1 MSAIAGETGRPHRYA
16 LLDATRGLALVAMII
31 FHFAYDLDTLGLAP
45 VHIGAPSWRWFARII
60 AGSFL
65 ALSGISL
72 VIAHGQGIRWHAYL
86 RRLAILALSAAAVTL
101 VTWYAMPEEFIFFGI
116 LHAITVAS
124 VIGLAFLR
132 APWPLTL
139 LCAIAVL
146 VLPSLVGSSIFEP
159 PPLRFIGLGTIYPRT
174 MDFEPVFPWVAPF
187 LFGMACAQF
196 PLLHFAKSAAAAWM
210 PSAWS
215 GRLVAWAGRHTLAI
229 YLVHQPL
236 MFGTLALL
244 AQAVGSDAQIPKEE
258 DRPFLDACQ
267 ATCVARNNG
276 NQVYCRGY
284 CSCTADELKGQGLSS
299 AVLSDQ
305 FTPDQRARLA
315 EAMRLC
321 AKAEPPR

>member
-1 MSAIAGETGRPHRYA
+1 MSAIAEETGKLHRYA
-16 LLDATRGLALVAMII
+16 LLDAARGLALVAMII

-45 VHIGAPSWRWFARII
+45 LHIGTPGWRWFARII

-65 ALSGISL
+65 ALSGVSL
-72 VIAHGQGIRWHAYL
+72 VIAHGQGIRWRAYL

-101 VTWYAMPEEFIFFGI
+101 ATWYAMPQEFIFFGI
-116 LHAITVAS
+116 LHAIAVAS
-124 VIGLAFLR
+124 VIGLAVLR

-146 VLPSLVGSSIFEP
+146 VLPSLVSSSIFDS

-174 MDFEPVFPWVAPF
+174 MDFEPVFPWIAPF
-187 LFGMACAQF
+187 LFGMAWAQF
-196 PLLHFAKSAAAAWM
+196 RLSHFAKSAAAAWT
-210 PSAWS
+210 PSAEPA
-215 GRLVAWAGRHTLAI
+215 RLISWAGKHTLAI

-236 MFGTLALL
+236 MFGTLPLI
-244 AQAVGSDAQIPKEE
+244 AQAVGSDSQIPKEE

-267 ATCVARNNG
+267 ASCVARNNRD
-276 NQVYCRGY
+276 QIYCRGY
-284 CSCTADELKGQGLSS
+284 CSCTADELKGQGLWS

-315 EAMRLC
+315 EAMQLC
-321 AKAEPPR
+321 AKARPQP